1 MTPKSIK
8 NVLFISL
15 LGVFAV
21 FQACVPARQLQE
33 SKQREK
39 QCAEENTRLKDAN
52 RLNGDSLK
60 EFKSKADALSKSV
73 AELLHD
79 TTTQGLAYRR
89 LNELYEELT
98 DSYEKLLLNNERL
111 MQGNTEESR
120 RLIAQL
126 NRAQE
131 DLQRK
136 EDQMRQDSIILSDR
150 QLHLDSLKASL
161 KERDE
166 RVRQLESVLN
176 RSDSMVN
183 ALKTA
188 VSNALLGFAENGL
201 TVEQRGSRVY
211 VSLSEKLLFAS
222 GSTIVQKKGEE
233 ALEQLGRV
241 LEKSPDISIMVEG
254 HTDNIP
260 ISGTL
265 PSGARDNWE
274 LSVLRATSVSKIILK
289 GTKIEPARLT
299 ASGRASYQPLDPA
312 NTKEAREKNR
322 RTEIIL
328 TPKLDDLLKVLDQIN
343 AGAK

>member
-15 LGVFAV
+15 FGVYLV
-21 FQACVPARQLQE
+21 LQACVPARQLEE
-33 SKQREK
+33 SKEREK
-39 QCAEENTRLKDAN
+39 KCNEENTRLKDAN
-52 RLNGDSLK
+52 RLTGDSLK

-73 AELLHD
+73 EELLHD

-89 LNELYEELT
+89 LNALYEELT
-98 DSYEKLLLNNERL
+98 ESYEKLLLNNERL
-111 MQGNTEESR
+111 MQGNSEEAR

-126 NRAQE
+126 GRAQE

-136 EDQMRQDSIILSDR
+136 EDQLRRDSLIMVDR
-150 QLHLDSLKASL
+150 QEHLDSLKASL

-166 RVRQLESVLN
+166 RVRQLESVLGQ
-176 RSDSMVN
+176 SDSMVN
-183 ALKTA
+183 TLKNA
-188 VSNALLGFAENGL
+188 VSKALLGFKDSGL
-201 TVEQRGSRVY
+201 TVEQRGSKVY

-222 GSTIVQKKGEE
+222 GSTVVQKKGEE
-233 ALEQLGRV
+233 ALQELGRV
-241 LEKSPDISIMVEG
+241 LEKSPDISIMIEG
-254 HTDNIP
+254 HTDNVP

-274 LSVLRATSVSKIILK
+274 LSVLRATSVAKIILK
-289 GTKIEPARLT
+289 GTKIEPGRVT

-328 TPKLDDLLKVLDQIN
+328 SPKLDDLLKLLDQIN
-343 AGAK
+343 EGAR